1 MAGAPGAPRRLGFDA
16 IRALHNRTGLGNY
29 ARHILDG
36 LAEADP
42 ARELHLYTPRPAAPD
57 LAPWAERLGATIH
70 LPPAG
75 WRRPGN
81 RALWRTSRLGRTAR
95 TDGIELYHGL
105 THEIPRDL
113 PRRGIRSVVSVP
125 DLLYLTRPEL
135 FGWADRHSYTWRY
148 RWSAEHADA
157 VIAISSGTR
166 ADLLA
171 HFRVAPERVAV
182 VPPAVDPRYLAPVE
196 ATTVDAVRNRL
207 DLRGPYLLA
216 VGTLEPR
223 KNQQLAVDAL
233 ATWPD
238 GPTLVLAGRDGGSA
252 AALAARATA
261 RSLRSRVRIVTDASD
276 VELPAL
282 VAGAA
287 SACYL
292 STGEGFGM
300 PIVEALAAGVP
311 VVATAGA
318 NLEDAGGTVVD
329 YVPADDPDAV
339 AKAWQGH
346 LAPDASAPAA
356 REARVAHARRFD
368 RRTLAMR
375 LLAIYDA
382 VHRGDPL
389 PTPDDLTIPQ
399 PAKDGP

>member
-1 MAGAPGAPRRLGFDA
+1 
-16 IRALHNRTGLGNY
+16 
-29 ARHILDG
+29 
-36 LAEADP
+36 
-42 ARELHLYTPRPAAPD
+42 
-57 LAPWAERLGATIH
+57 
-70 LPPAG
+70 
-75 WRRPGN
+75 
-81 RALWRTSRLGRTAR
+81 
-95 TDGIELYHGL
+95 
-105 THEIPRDL
+105 
-113 PRRGIRSVVSVP
+113 
-125 DLLYLTRPEL
+125 
-135 FGWADRHSYTWRY
+135 
-148 RWSAEHADA
+148 
-157 VIAISSGTR
+157 
-166 ADLLA
+166 DLLA

-276 VELPAL
+276 IELPAL

-356 REARVAHARRFD
+356 RE
-368 RRTLAMR
+368 
-375 LLAIYDA
+375 
-382 VHRGDPL
+382 
-389 PTPDDLTIPQ
+389 
-399 PAKDGP
+399 